1 MSLLSVIFLFT
12 TGSATHSPYE
22 PPMPYLV
29 FFGTDCSCLVV
40 LVCEQHLLFTTCFVT
55 RSTIYCYSFDCFSMQ
70 SPFLWST
77 LMIVIHLKL
86 AQQERSCYLRIT
98 PAITGTYHVILPPVY
113 RSTSSLARTTCMHAR
128 IYACRYTHIYICVY
142 TYVRISVCVLLCVCI
157 YIYT

>member
-1 MSLLSVIFLFT
+1 
-12 TGSATHSPYE
+12 
-22 PPMPYLV
+22 
-29 FFGTDCSCLVV
+29 
-40 LVCEQHLLFTTCFVT
+40 
-55 RSTIYCYSFDCFSMQ
+55 MQ

-157 YIYT
+157 YIYTHRYVNIYICECVCVCVDINAYVPTYNHRHLQSIIHTHRLTHM

>member
-1 MSLLSVIFLFT
+1 
-12 TGSATHSPYE
+12 
-22 PPMPYLV
+22 
-29 FFGTDCSCLVV
+29 
-40 LVCEQHLLFTTCFVT
+40 
-55 RSTIYCYSFDCFSMQ
+55 MQ

-128 IYACRYTHIYICVY
+128 IYACRYTHILYMCIYICTYKCVCVCVTVCLYIYTHRYVNIYICECVCVCRHKCVRTYVQPPTLTKHNTYPPSY
-142 TYVRISVCVLLCVCI
+142 TYVDLVLCIRI
-157 YIYT
+157 YIYRYIHMYAYI